1 MYVFFRKN
9 FPQCSSDSSHRTS
22 GSTPVHPS
30 LLLEVSSQSSLPS
43 FHLPLV
49 SDSRRFYKVS
59 QILTYMLLGGFV
71 KLATSNPFDKPI
83 IDPKFV
89 TTDFDKFALRE
100 AVRAIKR
107 FLSAP
112 AWSSYVIGPYGTTA
126 GVTDAELDDHVQ
138 SLSSSVYHPVGTAAM
153 TAVDAPWGVVNPDL
167 KLKGAEGLRIV
178 DASVWPFL
186 PNAHTQGPV
195 YLLAEKAAEIILGA

>member
-1 MYVFFRKN
+1 M
-9 FPQCSSDSSHRTS
+9 
-22 GSTPVHPS
+22 
-30 LLLEVSSQSSLPS
+30 
-43 FHLPLV
+43 
-49 SDSRRFYKVS
+49 SDSRTFYEVN
-59 QILTYMLLGGFV
+59 QIITYVLLGGFV